1 MYLWDTN
8 ILRYWG
14 QGHPNFEAHLRR
26 VKRAQIA
33 LPSVVVA
40 EALRGRCEYAL
51 KAVPEQLQAAHMQ
64 LLELLQTLQ
73 SFRII
78 GLDQQSA
85 KAMAH
90 LLRQH
95 QSRKRYADLLIAAI
109 ALAGQH
115 TVVTRNTKD
124 FADLL
129 PALQLQN
136 WIDDPP
142 VN

>member
-8 ILRYWG
+8 ILRHWG
-14 QGHPNFEAHLRR
+14 KGQPNFQAHLQR
-26 VKRAQIA
+26 VPREQIA

-51 KAVPEQLQAAHMQ
+51 KAAPEQLQTAHTQ

-85 KAMAH
+85 AEMAR
-90 LLRQH
+90 LLKQH

-109 ALAGQH
+109 ASAGH
-115 TVVTRNTKD
+115 HIVVTRNTKD

>member
-14 QGHPNFEAHLRR
+14 KGHPNFEAHLRR
-26 VKRAQIA
+26 VKREQIA

-51 KAVPEQLQAAHMQ
+51 KALPEQLQAAHTQ

-73 SFRII
+73 SFHII

-85 KAMAH
+85 NVMLR
-90 LLRQH
+90 LLKQH
-95 QSRKRYADLLIAAI
+95 PSRKRYADLLITAM
-109 ALAGQH
+109 ALAGH
-115 TVVTRNTKD
+115 HIVVTRNTKD